1 MFIERTVLRVH
12 AVCDLRAWGIPS
24 SGVGGSRAPS
34 YAQAVRRP
42 GIRKVCEI
50 GFNAGHAQGPG
61 TATPPPRPHRPPV
74 PAALGVLLYVAF
86 CFADTAAGA
95 GVFRNSPTKING
107 TSTRHS

>member
-61 TATPPPRPHRPPV
+61 TATPPPPPTGHQCRRPSVFSFMLLSVLRILLLVPV
-74 PAALGVLLYVAF
+74 FFGIPQ
-86 CFADTAAGA
+86 
-95 GVFRNSPTKING
+95 PK
-107 TSTRHS
+107 